1 MSEDDIYKFIVNS
14 ENFKKEKEF
23 MQHGSTTVY
32 DHSLYVTKTCFSLV
46 KKLHLNVNKE
56 SLMKGALLH
65 DYFLYDWH
73 VKDSSHRLHG
83 FRHAKFAHDNA
94 LKDFGL
100 NKKEKNMI
108 LSHMFPLGYR
118 IPRYKESIILCL
130 VDKYCATV
138 ETLSPI
144 FKNNKSSNKGND
156 SERK

>member
-1 MSEDDIYKFIVNS
+1 MSEEDIYNTIVNS
-14 ENFKKEKEF
+14 KSFQKEKEF
-23 MQHGSTTVY
+23 MQHGSTSVY

-46 KKLHLNVNKE
+46 KKLHLKVNKE

-73 VKDSSHRLHG
+73 EKDSSHRLHG

-94 LKDFGL
+94 LRDFGL

-108 LSHMFPLGYR
+108 LAHMFPLGYR

-138 ETLSPI
+138 ETFSPI
-144 FKNNKSSNKGND
+144 FKKNKDKNK
-156 SERK
+156 ERK